1 MSHPL
6 KNVIEVLEQLE
17 SDNSR
22 HFKEKVLTDNK
33 DDLLLRD
40 FLTMAFDPWK
50 NWGVAK
56 YNRPDPLPGNS
67 SHEDVV
73 AHG

>member
-1 MSHPL
+1 MSHPFN
-6 KNVIEVLEQLE
+6 NVIEVLEHLE

-22 HFKEKVLTDNK
+22 LFKERVLTDNK

-50 NWGVAK
+50 NWGVA
-56 YNRPDPLPGNS
+56 
-67 SHEDVV
+67 
-73 AHG
+73 